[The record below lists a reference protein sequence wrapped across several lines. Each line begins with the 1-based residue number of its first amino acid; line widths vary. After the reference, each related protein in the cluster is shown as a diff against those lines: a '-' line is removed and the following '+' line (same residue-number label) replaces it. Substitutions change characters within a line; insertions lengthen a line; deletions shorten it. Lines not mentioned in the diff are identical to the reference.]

1 MGSKKYIP
9 ANSWLTCDKGSAP
22 SRLLVTHHN
31 NTRIYG
37 ENLASEMDMVPGE
50 NIFPMGSCSVTGGS
64 CRPDPIFWD
73 KCNEGVKVN
82 GYKLVFEDA
91 CLLCKQG
98 GKVKV
103 DFDAPSGGGTSA
115 AALTGLGFGM
125 NAAGNYLGE
134 NFAEASKTLKD
145 IERESFR
152 GKTIDEIAA
161 DRNYESKRVYGEERV
176 KMDLKAKGYVI
187 NSTDMG
193 RGQNG
198 LDISAKDVKGNT
210 DIVSDGKFAS
220 RGGKPKLAGTKR
232 SGTQLSD
239 QWLSKGQHTGDSRV
253 QRSLPPDD
261 AARVLNKVNSN
272 DPSLK
277 RLAAGVDPEG
287 KIAYHEVDRNGKV
300 GNKVTLEPANVV
312 RGSSKAANAINGISA
327 SIQGNKAVSAAN
339 DFLVRNASTV
349 SKVGKVVGR
358 GAIVVGIVMEGY
370 NVYSAYQ
377 EEGHFGEKTK
387 EATGSAVGALGG
399 ALVGAKI
406 GAAVGA
412 LGGPVGIIVGGVVGG
427 IIGGIAGSSVGGW
440 IGSLF

>member
-50 NIFPMGSCSVTGGS
+50 NIFPMGSCSVTGGA
-64 CRPDPIFWD
+64 CKPDPIYWD

-103 DFDAPSGGGTSA
+103 DFDVPSGGSTA
-115 AALTGLGFGM
+115 AAATTGLGFGM
-125 NAAGNYLGE
+125 NSGGMFLGE
-134 NFAEASKTLKD
+134 NFAESAKALKD
-145 IERESFR
+145 IEKEYFR
-152 GKTIDEIAA
+152 GKTVDEIAA
-161 DRNYESKRVYGEERV
+161 SKGDFKRMYGEERV

-198 LDISAKDVKGNT
+198 LDIGAKDVKGTT
-210 DIVSDGKFAS
+210 DIVADGKFAT

-232 SGTQLSD
+232 SGKQLGD
-239 QWLSKGQHTGDSRV
+239 HWLSKGQTTGTSRV
-253 QRSLPPDD
+253 QQSLPADD
-261 AARVLNKVNSN
+261 AARVLDKVNTN

-287 KIAYHEVDRNGKV
+287 KISYHEVDRNGNV
-300 GNKVTLEPANVV
+300 GNKVNLEPANVV
-312 RGSSKAANAINGISA
+312 RGGSKAANTINSVSR
-327 SIQGNKAVSAAN
+327 SIQGTKAVSAAN

-370 NVYSAYQ
+370 NIYSAYQ

-427 IIGGIAGSSVGGW
+427 IIGGIAGSSIGGW

>member
-50 NIFPMGSCSVTGGS
+50 NVFPMGSCSVTGGS
-64 CRPDPIFWD
+64 CKPDPIYWD

-103 DFDAPSGGGTSA
+103 DFDAPSGGGTGA
-115 AALTGLGFGM
+115 DALTGLGFGM
-125 NAAGNYLGE
+125 NNGGNYLGQ
-134 NFAEASKTLKD
+134 NFAEGAQTLKD
-145 IERESFR
+145 IEKEYFR
-152 GKTIDEIAA
+152 GKTINEIAGSRG
-161 DRNYESKRVYGEERV
+161 DFKRMYGEERV
-176 KMDLKAKGYVI
+176 KLDLKAKGYVI

-193 RGQNG
+193 SGQNG
-198 LDISAKDVKGNT
+198 LDIGAKDPKGTT
-210 DIVSDGKFAS
+210 DVVADGKFAT

-239 QWLSKGQHTGDSRV
+239 QWLSKGQHHGTSRV
-253 QRSLPPDD
+253 QQSLPPDD
-261 AARVLNKVNSN
+261 AARVLDKVNSN

-277 RLAAGVDPEG
+277 RLAAGVEPDG
-287 KIAYHEVDRNGKV
+287 TINYHEVDKNGKV

-312 RGSSKAANAINGISA
+312 KGSSKAANAINGIST

-339 DFLVRNASTV
+339 NFLVRNASTV

-427 IIGGIAGSSVGGW
+427 IIGGIAGSSIGGW
-440 IGSLF
+440 IGGLF

>member
-22 SRLLVTHHN
+22 SRLLVTHHK

-64 CRPDPIFWD
+64 CKPDPIYWD

-103 DFDAPSGGGTSA
+103 DFDAPSGGGPA
-115 AALTGLGFGM
+115 ADALTGFGFGV
-125 NAAGNYLGE
+125 NNGANFLGGQ
-134 NFAEASKTLKD
+134 FAEGAGTLND
-145 IERESFR
+145 IEKEYFR
-152 GKTIDEIAA
+152 GKTVDEIAA
-161 DRNYESKRVYGEERV
+161 SKGDFKRVYGEERV
-176 KMDLKAKGYVI
+176 KLDLKAKGYVI
-187 NSTDMG
+187 NSVDMG
-193 RGQNG
+193 SGQNG
-198 LDISAKDVKGNT
+198 LDIGAKDVKGTT
-210 DIVSDGKFAS
+210 DIVTDGKFAT

-232 SGTQLSD
+232 SGKQLSD
-239 QWLSKGQHTGDSRV
+239 HWLSKGQHHGTSRV
-253 QRSLPPDD
+253 QQSLPPDD
-261 AARVLNKVNSN
+261 AARVLDKVNTN

-287 KIAYHEVDRNGKV
+287 KISYHDVDRNGKV
-300 GNKVTLEPANVV
+300 GNKVSLEPANVV
-312 RGSSKAANAINGISA
+312 KGGSKAANAINNIST

-339 DFLVRNASTV
+339 DFLVRNSSTV

-370 NVYSAYQ
+370 NIYSAYQ

-387 EATGSAVGALGG
+387 EATGGAIGALGG

-412 LGGPVGIIVGGVVGG
+412 LGGPVGVVVGGVVGG
-427 IIGGIAGSSVGGW
+427 IIGGLAGSSVGEW
-440 IGSLF
+440 IGGWF